1 MSNNLNNDHIESY
14 ISRLKRRVQFDPTN
28 TRLRNSLDRAQLL
41 YKQLQL
47 TRQEVKRQR
56 NLGIPVPAS
65 QTPEQKK
72 KINNFFTKKAKNQ
85 LAINKQLESLNQ
97 NIRTAKVP
105 AQVKTLKNIKQ
116 GIKNSQQTV
125 SNTTGFPIRGPTISP
140 YPIRIGGKTRRV
152 KRKSTRR
159 H

>member
-1 MSNNLNNDHIESY
+1 MSNNLNNDDIESY

-116 GIKNSQQTV
+116 GIKNSR
-125 SNTTGFPIRGPTISP
+125 SNTQRTYTGPTISP
-140 YPIRIGGKTRRV
+140 YPIRIGGKTRRH
-152 KRKSTRR
+152 TRR